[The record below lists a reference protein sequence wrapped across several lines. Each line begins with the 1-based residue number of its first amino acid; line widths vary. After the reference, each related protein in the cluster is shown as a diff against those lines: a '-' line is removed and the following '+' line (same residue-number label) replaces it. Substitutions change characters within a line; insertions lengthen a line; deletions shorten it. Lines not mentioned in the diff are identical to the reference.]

1 MTRGWKIALGWVK
14 AHAGN
19 WGNEVV
25 DKLAKKAA
33 INKTIPE
40 SYSKIPKSVTI
51 NEIEEESLRKW
62 QKIWTQITKG
72 KTTKEYFPEVTERL
86 TMKLHLTQNL
96 RAILSGHGKSKE
108 YLHHY
113 KIIGDPTCP
122 CGEGAQTTEHVIYG
136 ARDYLKREKE

>member
-96 RAILSGHGKSKE
+96 RAILSGHGKTRE
-108 YLHHY
+108 YLH
-113 KIIGDPTCP
+113 
-122 CGEGAQTTEHVIYG
+122 
-136 ARDYLKREKE
+136 R